1 MKQNQELDN
10 CSMLLVRKSIPKD
23 LKEKAGSLLESDH
36 STQQVEKSREQVYL
50 EKTRPTRFNGNNLEF
65 SEFQRK

>member
-23 LKEKAGSLLESDH
+23 SEEKAGSSLESNH
-36 STQQVEKSREQVYL
+36 STQQVEKPTEQLYL
-50 EKTRPTRFNGNNLEF
+50 EKTNSLRFNGII
-65 SEFQRK
+65 